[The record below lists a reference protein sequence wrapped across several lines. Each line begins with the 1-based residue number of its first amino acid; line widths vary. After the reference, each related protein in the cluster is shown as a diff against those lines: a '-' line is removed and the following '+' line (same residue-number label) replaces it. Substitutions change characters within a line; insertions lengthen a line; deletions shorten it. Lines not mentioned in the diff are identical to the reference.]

1 MKYLKKYI
9 KFFEDGES
17 GSGDVSATANTS
29 GMGAVVSA
37 QPSALPGKTGTTGSG
52 DVGFTFKKEKRKK
65 GDPSE
70 VSDLRD
76 LEDADVVNIKES
88 SVSNIIEDCLMNL
101 TDLGFKYTPP
111 LSDSLFEVLLTKDL
125 NQIWTGNLTIKV
137 NFNKQGV
144 LDKDI
149 VTLRP
154 SGKELSESEIDLL
167 EESIDSSLR
176 MINLLGYGKG
186 RLVIKYKKD
195 SVSILILLIDI
206 DKLINES
213 GNEIIQNLVS
223 YLKTQNF
230 SPLEINKIVDSYSDM
245 IDKLE
250 KDGINDS
257 LILKEII
264 DLLPERTTSSFLSFK
279 GPKSGW
285 NNTTY
290 L

>member
-76 LEDADVVNIKES
+76 LEDADVVNVKESNISDVTEDCLLNLIDLGFEYTPPISDTLFQVLLLKES
-88 SVSNIIEDCLMNL
+88 SE
-101 TDLGFKYTPP
+101 K
-111 LSDSLFEVLLTKDL
+111 
-125 NQIWTGNLTIKV
+125 WTGNLSIKV
-137 NFNKQGV
+137 DF
-144 LDKDI
+144 DKDGELMKDI
-149 VTLRP
+149 NTLRP
-154 SGKELSESEIDLL
+154 RGKTLSDSESNLL
-167 EESIDSSLR
+167 NESMDSCLR
-176 MINLLGYGKG
+176 MINLLDYNKG
-186 RLVIKYKKD
+186 NLIIKYKED
-195 SVSILILLIDI
+195 SVSILITLLSEN
-206 DKLINES
+206 INES
-213 GNEIIQNLVS
+213 SEIISNLVS

-250 KDGINDS
+250 KDGVNDS